1 MLLLLSFSLTASD
14 AFTLPT
20 RRSSCSSLCSAHVWE
35 VEEAGSPQKHA
46 GAPAPALSSPRV
58 PTRSPQH
65 LASPTTFA
73 SPSLLCSKNEEKG
86 HQVNYQ
92 HVNAAHHYCSWAGTW
107 KQILVWSCS
116 KSWGSR
122 NCTAQSLTW
131 SFTTLLQEQRSQSCK
146 GKSCNSLWPWTSYP
160 HLERQWEPLTCN
172 KINALL

>member
-58 PTRSPQH
+58 PTRSPEH

-73 SPSLLCSKNEEKG
+73 NPSLLCSKNEEKG

-107 KQILVWSCS
+107 KQILVWSCN
-116 KSWGSR
+116 KSWGSLSSLELH
-122 NCTAQSLTW
+122 CTEPNVELYHAATGTEKPELQRQILQQPV
-131 SFTTLLQEQRSQSCK
+131 TLNLLPTLGKTVRTSHLQ
-146 GKSCNSLWPWTSYP
+146 
-160 HLERQWEPLTCN
+160 
-172 KINALL
+172 